1 MSGFTKEQIEDLLV
15 NVLDTP
21 VMKDWKGSKI
31 QFCCTIHGEKNPS
44 CGIDIDYCPDGEPNL
59 HGQVFNCFLVVR
71 VVQYLGLYI
80 VHYLTDLSL

>member
-31 QFCCTIHGEKNPS
+31 QFCCTIHGEK
-44 CGIDIDYCPDGEPNL
+44 IHLAVLTLITVLMVNL
-59 HGQVFNCFLVVR
+59 T
-71 VVQYLGLYI
+71 YTDK
-80 VHYLTDLSL
+80 YLTVFLW